1 MQALDF
7 LVQVVD
13 RSCGLRVG
21 VDGGGLLAGA
31 DDDGLLC
38 SGSLKGGGTGGG
50 LLGGG
55 VGDGLRCLSVPGM
68 YNMSFE

>member
-1 MQALDF
+1 M
-7 LVQVVD
+7 QVVD

-31 DDDGLLC
+31 NDDGLLS
-38 SGSLKGGGTGGG
+38 SGSLKGCGTGRGGG

-55 VGDGLRCLSVPGM
+55 VGDGSNALRCQC
-68 YNMSFE
+68 